1 MCGIAG
7 FVDFSARHVEG
18 AADTLAAVDAA
29 LAHRGPDGRGS
40 IVRSSAGATVGLAHR
55 RLAIIDLTDGGHQPM
70 GTADRAHWLTFN
82 GEIYNYKALR
92 DRLAGG
98 GIAVRSASD
107 SEVLLQWL
115 ATRDLPGLSEVRGM
129 FAFAWWDEAARRL
142 VLVRDRFGIKPLVFA
157 ETAPGRW
164 WFASDARAIAAS
176 GELTLRSEPRVLS
189 DVAHRGAV
197 ARDASCWQGVQAVA
211 PGEAVV
217 ITADGAARHP
227 YWSLGDVLLRPA
239 RPVAVAAAADAF
251 RAALV
256 DSVRMH
262 LVSDVPVG
270 LFLSGG
276 LDSAAILASARAL
289 TADPVRT
296 FTVTMGDAGLD
307 EADAARRT
315 AQAFGAEHTELRV
328 GDLDLDATLDAFFA
342 SMVEP
347 TIDGLNTFV
356 VARAAR
362 QAGVRVALSGVGGD
376 ELLGGYPSFVR
387 VPRMSA
393 WLRGVRS
400 VGRAGLGQAASVWPG
415 RHADKIRAIAG
426 GAPDVATVWWNYRAV
441 TPAAPGAAPSWPPE
455 MARASPFAAVRYL
468 ETREF
473 LERQLLRDA
482 DAFTMAFALELRTP
496 LVDHVLVEAMAAVG
510 EWPRDGARSF
520 KAALFRALPD
530 LARAGAAGER
540 KQGFVLPMAR
550 WMREALEPRVAPRWR
565 DLRPRL
571 EAHGHGALIQRFLEG
586 RVHWSR
592 VWAPYVL
599 ARVTS

>member
-7 FVDFSARHVEG
+7 FVDFTARRVDG
-18 AADTLAAVDAA
+18 AAETLAAVDAA

-40 IVRSSAGATVGLAHR
+40 IVRAVPGATVGLAHR
-55 RLAIIDLTDGGHQPM
+55 RLAIIDLSDGGRQPM
-70 GTADRAHWLTFN
+70 STADRAHWLTFN
-82 GEIYNYKALR
+82 GEIYNYRHLR
-92 DRLAGG
+92 DRLVAGG
-98 GIAVRSASD
+98 TAVRSASD

-115 ATRDLPGLSEVRGM
+115 VTRDLPGLLDVRGM
-129 FAFAWWDEAARRL
+129 FAFAWWDETASRL

-164 WFASDARAIAAS
+164 WFGSDARAIAAS
-176 GELTLRSEPRVLS
+176 GELTLRADPDVLA

-197 ARDASCWQGVQAVA
+197 ARDASCWKGVESVA

-217 ITADGAARHP
+217 LTAAGASRHQ
-227 YWSLGDVLLRPA
+227 YWSLDDVLLQPA
-239 RPVAVAAAADAF
+239 RATRVEDAASAF
-251 RAALV
+251 RETLA

-276 LDSAAILASARAL
+276 LDSAAILASARSLA
-289 TADPVRT
+289 AEPVRT

-307 EADAARRT
+307 EAEAARHT
-315 AQAFGAEHTELRV
+315 AHAFGAEHTELRV
-328 GDLDLDATLDAFFA
+328 SDLDLDATLDAFFA

-362 QAGVRVALSGVGGD
+362 QAGVRVALSGIGGD
-376 ELLGGYPSFVR
+376 ELLGGYASFVR
-387 VPRMSA
+387 VPRLSA

-400 VGRAGLGQAASVWPG
+400 VGRAGLGQAATLLPG

-426 GAPDVATVWWNYRAV
+426 GAPDVASVWWNYRAV
-441 TPAAPGAAPSWPPE
+441 TPAAPGPAPVWPAAID
-455 MARASPFAAVRYL
+455 RASPFAAVRYL

-482 DAFTMAFALELRTP
+482 DAFTMAFALEVRTP
-496 LVDHVLVEAMAAVG
+496 LVDHVVVEAMAAAG
-510 EWPRDGARSF
+510 EWPRHGARSF

-540 KQGFVLPMAR
+540 KQGFVLPMGR
-550 WMREALEPRVAPRWR
+550 WMREALAPRVAPRWR

-571 EAHGHGALIQRFLEG
+571 EAHGHHALIQRFLDG

-599 ARVTS
+599 ARVAS